1 VVKILKN
8 IHYRLPLKLI
18 TSYNW
23 AKLIKPARAI
33 LPVIGVHIDL
43 RINRARPGIK
53 LISRLSGYSN
63 REYVRK
69 GINDLINHNL
79 IIKRKEG
86 RHNVYSLTDLSFCKR
101 GSYFPIYKKGMILSG
116 IWAGLT
122 PCEKALLL
130 VLGVKAKV
138 NDPEALDL
146 GFHAMGNIYEVN
158 KYIKWAGISRSSFY
172 TAFPGL
178 NHKNL
183 IEFWEYED
191 TYRYGIYAL
200 Q

>member
-1 VVKILKN
+1 
-8 IHYRLPLKLI
+8 
-18 TSYNW
+18 
-23 AKLIKPARAI
+23 
-33 LPVIGVHIDL
+33 
-43 RINRARPGIK
+43 
-53 LISRLSGYSN
+53 
-63 REYVRK
+63 
-69 GINDLINHNL
+69 
-79 IIKRKEG
+79 
-86 RHNVYSLTDLSFCKR
+86 
-101 GSYFPIYKKGMILSG
+101 MILSG

-138 NDPEALDL
+138 NDPEALDF
-146 GFHAMGNIYEVN
+146 GFHAMGNIYEAN

-200 Q
+200 QQLNLEESNFMFLKIMAKNRGKSYLIG